1 MNETFTSKID
11 ENSQIIGK
19 VLAQC
24 TLHSILSES
33 LNESTPNVDFTVFF
47 LQYSHAMKM

>member
-11 ENSQIIGK
+11 VNSQIIGK
-19 VLAQC
+19 VLVC
-24 TLHSILSES
+24 TLHSILSGS
-33 LNESTPNVDFTVFF
+33 LDEPTPNVAFTVFF